1 MITGIRTQQI
11 MASSRIFIKGLPP
24 TISEDDFK
32 KHFSTK
38 SEITD
43 AKLIPHRRIGY
54 VGYKT
59 PEDAEKA
66 VKYFNRSF
74 IRMSKIGVEL
84 ARPVSGLDLH
94 LFYLTSR
101 NRSLIPLYRN
111 RGKHSEKK
119 TAKTARLVSSYG
131 QKQNIHPF

>member
-1 MITGIRTQQI
+1 

-24 TISEDDFK
+24 NISEDDFR
-32 KHFSTK
+32 KHFSVNAT
-38 SEITD
+38 ITD

-74 IRMSKIGVEL
+74 IRMSKIGVEI
-84 ARPVSGLDLH
+84 ARPVSSLGRRVFLSQILTVILD
-94 LFYLTSR
+94 
-101 NRSLIPLYRN
+101 I
-111 RGKHSEKK
+111 
-119 TAKTARLVSSYG
+119 
-131 QKQNIHPF
+131 

>member
-1 MITGIRTQQI
+1 

-24 TISEDDFK
+24 TNFSEEDFK
-32 KHFSTK
+32 KHFSAK

-43 AKLIPHRRIGY
+43 AKLIAHRRIGY

-74 IRMSKIGVEL
+74 IRQSKIGVEI
-84 ARPVSGLDLH
+84 ARAV
-94 LFYLTSR
+94 
-101 NRSLIPLYRN
+101 
-111 RGKHSEKK
+111 
-119 TAKTARLVSSYG
+119 YG
-131 QKQNIHPF
+131 PRIHFLL